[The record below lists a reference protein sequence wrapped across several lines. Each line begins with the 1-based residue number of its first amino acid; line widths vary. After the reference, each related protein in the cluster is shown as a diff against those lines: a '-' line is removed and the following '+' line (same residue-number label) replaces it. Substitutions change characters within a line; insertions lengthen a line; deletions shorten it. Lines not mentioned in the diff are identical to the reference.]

1 MQIILASSSPRR
13 RTLFEFL
20 EPNFTCIEPN
30 VDESRTVGE
39 TPKDYVMRLAAMKA
53 SSVDAKGALIL
64 GADTTVTIGDT
75 VLGKPDDREDAT
87 RMLSLLSGRSH
98 HVLTSVAARCD
109 DVIETCLVSTKVTF
123 AQLSARAI
131 ACYLDTAEPW
141 DKAGSY
147 AIQGRGGVFVQSI
160 EGSFSS
166 VVGLPLAETKALIAN
181 FGVGLD
187 R

>member
-20 EPNFTCIEPN
+20 ESNFTCIEPN

-109 DVIETCLVSTKVTF
+109 QCYCHVQCAHDDANRQHNRRWDDDCLK
-123 AQLSARAI
+123 ARPRQ
-131 ACYLDTAEPW
+131 TAPRSLRRW
-141 DKAGSY
+141 SGGS
-147 AIQGRGGVFVQSI
+147 S
-160 EGSFSS
+160 
-166 VVGLPLAETKALIAN
+166 
-181 FGVGLD
+181 
-187 R
+187 

>member
-1 MQIILASSSPRR
+1 MQIILASGSPRR
-13 RTLFEFL
+13 RTLLEFL
-20 EPNFTCIEPN
+20 EPNFTCVEPN

-39 TPKDYVMRLAAMKA
+39 APKDYVMRLAVMKA
-53 SSVDAKGALIL
+53 SAVDAKGALIL
-64 GADTTVTIGDT
+64 GADTTVAIDDT

-98 HVLTSVAARCD
+98 CVMTGVAARCD
-109 DVIETCLVSTKVTF
+109 DVVEVCVVSTSVTF
-123 AQLSARAI
+123 AQLSARGI
-131 ACYLDTAEPW
+131 ARYLDTAEPW
-141 DKAGSY
+141 DKAGAY

-166 VVGLPLAETKALIAN
+166 VVGLPLAETKALMAN